1 MSRQHEKTQIQFLPT
16 LTAVVL
22 SVAITGMCALGFA
35 KATGANGS
43 ALTSYERK
51 GIITVELLSD

>member
-1 MSRQHEKTQIQFLPT
+1 MSRQHEKAKVQLLPT
-16 LTAVVL
+16 LTAVVISL
-22 SVAITGMCALGFA
+22 AITGMCALGFA

-51 GIITVELLSD
+51 GIITIELLSD